1 MEKINNTE
9 LGLMV
14 STGAVSGAI
23 ATNRNGH
30 YELVIETPKKA
41 FIVKTKRGLIRE
53 FKTLTAVEAML
64 GEVGIQSFSVIS

>member
-23 ATNRNGH
+23 ATKRSGH
-30 YELVIETPKKA
+30 YELVIETTKKA
-41 FIVKTKRGLIRE
+41 FIVKTKRGSIRE
-53 FKTLTAVEAML
+53 FKTLTAVESML
-64 GEVGIQSFSVIS
+64 NEVNIKSFSVVG